1 MVGLCFLFFYLPV
14 PLQAAPFDYV
24 MKSSASRIH
33 ISLGIVS
40 PTVIRYDASRE
51 ESRIALSGGF
61 GFEIP
66 FRRPLALAIDA
77 DLHDLAAFEAH
88 TRFLVLS
95 TGFKYNFE
103 SSDHRMLI
111 KPLTTIG
118 IGYISD
124 KNMPI
129 REKSFLV
136 LRTGLDLNL
145 STDSRMKW
153 LIGGSILWFPRIWPD
168 NPTVTLSPI
177 FMFRFGIII

>member
-1 MVGLCFLFFYLPV
+1 MIGLSLIFVLLPV
-14 PLQAAPFDYV
+14 SLQAAPFDYV

-33 ISLGIVS
+33 VSLGIIS
-40 PTVIRYDASRE
+40 PSTVRLNGENED
-51 ESRIALSGGF
+51 SRIALSGGF

-95 TGFKYNFE
+95 TGFKYSFE
-103 SSDHRMLI
+103 SSDQRMLI

-118 IGYISD
+118 IGYVSD

-129 REKSFLV
+129 REKTFLI
-136 LRTGLDLNL
+136 LRTGVDLNL
-145 STDSRMKW
+145 STDSRTKW
-153 LIGGSILWFPRIWPD
+153 LVGGSILWFPRIWPE